1 MSHFWAHLAC
11 FFKNRPNL
19 LFLTR
24 NGRVHFWKFWSF
36 DQNRYKYSRGF
47 YKGVPSSRNAFKSHY
62 AKLLSLLSG
71 FLTKQWAMSS
81 IWGQKTGHSGLYRN
95 MHFSKSIIWVL
106 KRRFCPFWVVLSNF
120 WWNLTPRG
128 PFWSSKRWLELQNEY
143 MNVGFGNVASRATLV
158 WSLNKYLPVGF
169 INAI

>member
-95 MHFSKSIIWVL
+95 MHFSKFNIWRL
-106 KRRFCPFWVVLSNF
+106 KHRFAHFEWFYQTLDEIWPLGVHFGRLEGDWSVKMSRWMCHSVTSLS
-120 WWNLTPRG
+120 L
-128 PFWSSKRWLELQNEY
+128 
-143 MNVGFGNVASRATLV
+143 ATLGD
-158 WSLNKYLPVGF
+158 L
-169 INAI
+169 